1 MLRTGKRDK
10 LHGDK
15 THGEFPMPKR
25 HYRVRNW
32 KDYNKSLVNRGSLT
46 FWFDEK
52 SIEQWQAHSPNNKR
66 GRPFIYADIAI
77 ECMLT
82 LRAFFHL
89 PLRATQGF
97 INSLVQCLQLAI
109 KVPDYTT
116 LCKRQKQLAIQLP
129 CTYSSSAEPLHIV
142 VDSTGL
148 KVYGEG
154 EWKVRQHGRAKHRTW
169 RKLQVAL
176 DVKTQ
181 EIVCAAL
188 TTNDCHD
195 KEMLSALVEAI
206 DEPIAKLGGDGGYE
220 SHHNYEYL
228 AKRQIEAIIPPRKDA
243 CIKQH
248 GHCNAI
254 PLTRDE
260 IIRAIRKLGRKGWK
274 EARDYH
280 QRSLVETAMFQLK
293 TLFGDKLQSRCFEN
307 QATEAFIK
315 CRALNL
321 MTQLGMPESY
331 AIN

>member
-1 MLRTGKRDK
+1 
-10 LHGDK
+10 
-15 THGEFPMPKR
+15 MPKR

-32 KDYNKSLVNRGSLT
+32 KDYNKSLVKRGSLT

-52 SIEQWQAHSPNNKR
+52 SIQYWQVNSPKNKR

-97 INSLVQCLQLAI
+97 VDSLVQSLQLAI

-116 LCKRQKQLAIQLP
+116 LCKRQKQLAIKLP
-129 CTYSSSAEPLHIV
+129 RTYRSSAEPLHIV

-148 KVYGEG
+148 KIYGEG

-181 EIVCAAL
+181 EIVCTML
-188 TTNDCHD
+188 TTNDYHD
-195 KEMLSALVEAI
+195 KEILSALVEAI

-220 SHHNYEYL
+220 SHHNYKYL
-228 AKRQIEAIIPPRKDA
+228 EEHLIEAVIPPRKDA
-243 CIKQH
+243 RIKQH
-248 GHCNAI
+248 GNGDNV
-254 PLTRDE
+254 PLRRDE

-274 EARDYH
+274 KASDYH
-280 QRSLVETAMFQLK
+280 QRSLVETAMFRLK
-293 TLFGDKLQSRCFEN
+293 TIFGDKLRSRCFAN
-307 QATEAFIK
+307 PSN
-315 CRALNL
+315 RSL
-321 MTQLGMPESY
+321 Y
-331 AIN
+331 